1 MKKISAYLKKNG
13 RLADTICE
21 PNPNASYLSVFIT
34 HFFNNPKE
42 NIGILRKLYLD
53 FDLSM
58 SKISELTEGKWPKTS
73 IIEALQAHGIKKSD
87 TPIPSKPK
95 YGYKVENGELV
106 LCEKEQKIIKLI
118 LELHSQDNSL
128 RKIARI
134 LNDKKIKGKYGGLW
148 DKSVISTI
156 IKRET
161 KQQEE

>member
-1 MKKISAYLKKNG
+1 
-13 RLADTICE
+13 
-21 PNPNASYLSVFIT
+21 
-34 HFFNNPKE
+34 
-42 NIGILRKLYLD
+42 
-53 FDLSM
+53 M

-118 LELHSQDNSL
+118 LELHDQDNSL
-128 RKIARI
+128 RNIARI
-134 LNDKKIKGKYGGLW
+134 LNEKKIKGKYGGLW

-161 KQQEE
+161 KQEE